1 MFAVLWLTGTALC
14 WYEPNLELEDYN
26 LPDFALGWEV
36 FEKPADNVLQGARA
50 VHQGWPGVLRS
61 P

>member
-1 MFAVLWLTGTALC
+1 MGTALR
-14 WYEPNLELEDYN
+14 WYEPNLELKDYN
-26 LPDFALGWEV
+26 LPDFALSWEV
-36 FEKPADNVLQGARA
+36 FEKPADNVLQGACA